1 MKIVKKIKSTMDEMT
16 KSEHRVADY
25 FLEHVNDFAFETLD
39 AIAEKMEVSTTSV
52 IRFCRKLGFD
62 GYKSFQNTV
71 RSDFKTE
78 LALPD
83 KLKRTTQEHSLDAQ
97 LTGTIQNAILCIK
110 ETFTQLPFS
119 KIQDAVDHICN
130 ANRIF
135 CFGLRESFALAHYAY
150 TRLLT
155 VRDNVYMLS
164 AGQTGEIE
172 SILSLKPGDVC
183 VCYLFHR
190 YTKQSPKILEL
201 IKRQGATVVLITSAP
216 YDSVVDFSDV
226 LLPCRVDIGGIKNSA
241 VAPVCITD
249 HLCNTLAVAGG
260 EKSLSYMQDSE
271 LLLQDFKF

>member
-1 MKIVKKIKSTMDEMT
+1 MKIVKKIKSTMEQMT
-16 KSEHRVADY
+16 RSERRVASY
-25 FLEHVNDFAFETLD
+25 FLEHMNDFAFETLD
-39 AIAEKMEVSTTSV
+39 GIAEKMDVSTTSV
-52 IRFCRKLGFD
+52 IRFCRKIGFD

-83 KLKRTTQEHSLDAQ
+83 KLERTTREHSSDAQ

-110 ETFTQLPFS
+110 ETFKRMPLSFMRN
-119 KIQDAVDHICN
+119 AVERTCEAD
-130 ANRIF
+130 RVF
-135 CFGLRESFALAHYAY
+135 CFGLRESYALAHYAY

-183 VCYLFHR
+183 ICYLFHR

-201 IKRQGATVVLITSAP
+201 IKKQGATVILITSAP
-216 YDSVVDFSDV
+216 YDSIMDFSDI

-249 HLCNTLAVAGG
+249 YLCNALALAGG
-260 EKSLSYMQDSE
+260 EKSRSYMQDSE
-271 LLLQDFKF
+271 LLFQDFTF

>member
-1 MKIVKKIKSTMDEMT
+1 MKIVKKIKSTMDQMT
-16 KSEHRVADY
+16 RSEHRVAAY
-25 FLEHVNDFAFETLD
+25 FLENVNDFAFETLD
-39 AIAEKMEVSTTSV
+39 GIAEKMDVSTTSV
-52 IRFCRKLGFD
+52 IRFCRKIGFD

-83 KLKRTTQEHSLDAQ
+83 KLERTTREHNSDAQ
-97 LTGTIQNAILCIK
+97 LTDTIQNAIQCIK
-110 ETFTQLPFS
+110 ETFTRMPLSLMQS
-119 KIQDAVDHICN
+119 AVDYTCE
-130 ANRIF
+130 ASRVF
-135 CFGLRESFALAHYAY
+135 CFGLRESYALAHYAY

-183 VCYLFHR
+183 ICYLFHR

-216 YDSVVDFSDV
+216 YDSIVDFSDV
-226 LLPCRVDIGGIKNSA
+226 LLPCRVISA
-241 VAPVCITD
+241 ASK
-249 HLCNTLAVAGG
+249 TLRLPPYV
-260 EKSLSYMQDSE
+260 LRIIFVTLWQ
-271 LLLQDFKF
+271 